1 MFGLSSVIIGLSLFK
16 RVGFM
21 KATTMVIL
29 GTVIYKACLQIAVV
43 IGLPSDYN
51 KLLMAVLFV
60 VALLFGKTGKIKL
73 KRREKNA

>member
-1 MFGLSSVIIGLSLFK
+1 
-16 RVGFM
+16 
-21 KATTMVIL
+21 MVIL

>member
-1 MFGLSSVIIGLSLFK
+1 
-16 RVGFM
+16 M

>member
-1 MFGLSSVIIGLSLFK
+1 
-16 RVGFM
+16 M
-21 KATTMVIL
+21 KATTMVSL